1 MNQHVEAPVFVP
13 SKIKNQDSTTSSN
26 DSASTNSPDLPCL
39 RGSGMLCT
47 PAVPSPL
54 RPALRLGCPN
64 PRASVN
70 TTTNPNSGWSAAA
83 SPLSFEQLHTEKAY
97 LTTSLSRQ
105 GEREIDLMRKLSILQ
120 DNVDSGLP
128 SDERRKARKKIAL
141 LKSKIVDATAQ
152 KKIILLRLGDIYVEL
167 QSRETW
173 MQIQHELYERRYAW
187 WSVDSPSASAYAT
200 TPSDVTSM
208 IPTPLNAA
216 SPVFC
221 PAGCHPVYNTWDV
234 AAPRFG
240 EHWYKVY
247 DTRPAGSWADFGQH
261 PEVLAEN
268 LGNHGLQFV
277 YGLRAGDPRQDGIK
291 GQDQESSQ
299 EIGTPTSGRRS
310 SLPSLKSLWPGVE
323 GLRRPG
329 EKENEPVSQVYQN

>member
-13 SKIKNQDSTTSSN
+13 SNIKNQDSTTSSN
-26 DSASTNSPDLPCL
+26 DSASTNSPDLSCL

-83 SPLSFEQLHTEKAY
+83 SPLSFEQLYTEKAY
-97 LTTSLSRQ
+97 LTASLSTQ
-105 GEREIDLMRKLSILQ
+105 GEREIDLMRKLSTLQ
-120 DNVDSGLP
+120 ENVDSGLP

-152 KKIILLRLGDIYVEL
+152 KKVILLRLGDIYVEL
-167 QSRETW
+167 QSRGAW

-187 WSVDSPSASAYAT
+187 WSVDSPSVSACAT
-200 TPSDVTSM
+200 TPSDVTST
-208 IPTPLNAA
+208 IPTPLDA
-216 SPVFC
+216 SSPIFF

-234 AAPRFG
+234 AAARLEG
-240 EHWYKVY
+240 HVYEVY
-247 DTRPAGSWADFGQH
+247 DARLAESWADFGQPH
-261 PEVLAEN
+261 EVLAED
-268 LGNHGLQFV
+268 LGNHGLQFIFGGMV
-277 YGLRAGDPRQDGIK
+277 KDSRQGVNED
-291 GQDQESSQ
+291 QDQVSS
-299 EIGTPTSGRRS
+299 EETKPLMPGRRS
-310 SLPSLKSLWPGVE
+310 SLPSLKSLWRGVG
-323 GLRRPG
+323 GLCRPG
-329 EKENEPVSQVYQN
+329 EQENEPVLQAYQN